1 MTEVEKPKRRPPV
14 GERSVRLPDAL
25 LLRGVA
31 LIPAL
36 QQTSVGMGLRWNETA
51 VARLALARGLEVL
64 EAELAPV
71 AAAPVAQRKR
81 SAKP

>member
-64 EAELAPV
+64 EAELV